1 MVQYNALSPLQT
13 FLPLE
18 FQVIEEVILITIL
31 IIYSVLRN
39 AEEGFNYLPLDGH
52 FTSLTP

>member
-18 FQVIEEVILITIL
+18 FQVVEEVILIGMV

-39 AEEGFNYLPLDGH
+39 AEEDFNYLPLDGH
-52 FTSLTP
+52 FTPLTP